1 MSLELRTR
9 VILVDD
15 HPLVR
20 LGLAHLIASNPT
32 LEVCAQAGMVSEV
45 PPLIR
50 LHDPDVVVL
59 DLMLKAGNGLD
70 LLKSLLVE
78 FPHLNILVL
87 SMLDQRVYAERCIKA
102 GAKGYLMKEEA
113 SDLVVAALHAVSQ
126 GEQFLSPSFERS
138 RGIVRLP
145 LERLSDRE
153 LQIFELIGSSLPTR
167 VIAER
172 LVVSDKTVEAHKANI
187 KRKLGIEHAQE
198 LVRLASSWRET
209 GQ

>member
-1 MSLELRTR
+1 MNLQLRTR

-20 LGLAHLIASNPT
+20 VGLAHLIAANPT

-50 LHDPDVVVL
+50 RHDPDVVVL
-59 DLMLKAGNGLD
+59 DLMLKTGNGLD

-113 SDLVVAALHAVSQ
+113 ADLVVAALHAVSQ

-138 RGIVRLP
+138 RGTVRLP